1 MSLRSLWTA
10 TGGLG
15 HALPVKSFA
24 GRVLLLMI
32 VVMLLPVSEPGA
44 YAAPAEKQPQPAP
57 TQSPAPGAQAPQ
69 APKEPPASI
78 PSAEVS
84 ARANEVVNY
93 LRTLERDLEPSRP
106 VVGIDRA
113 LPDISA
119 RLDDRTART
128 RETLDSGPGLATL
141 DALVDA
147 WQSSRVALVAWI
159 DTLTTR
165 AVWLEQQRQRLAEL
179 RETWARTRADIVKQR
194 APAQMVARV
203 DEVLASVA
211 AAQKRVA
218 VQNTAILV
226 LQDQVAKELARCDD
240 ALNLIDRARRRAA
253 GALFVLDSPPI
264 WNMRPEVLANL
275 PAAIQEPLAAE
286 MDRLRQFVKDQS
298 ERIVIHVVLFLV
310 LVAVLWWIRTHAHAW
325 TAEGESMP
333 TLPAVFE
340 RPLAAGAVL
349 AVLASPWIYSGEP
362 RTAWLLLEAGALVAM
377 VAIFRRLVA
386 PRLVPWVYGLGAFF
400 LAYRLRE
407 LFTALPLLER
417 TVFLLE
423 MLVPAAL
430 IGWVLRTRRWHEVV
444 FIDALPSPFTRVMAL
459 RAAFAAF
466 TVAFVSGAVGN
477 MSLARLLASSTLQSA
492 YVGLILAAGR
502 RIAEGLFDLALRLPP
517 LRFLRMVHQHRAYIE
532 QRAHRLL
539 RTVALAMWAAV
550 TLDSLGLLR
559 PMIATGRTI
568 WAAELTRGALQISVG
583 DVLAFVVTVWA
594 AFFVSSFVRFVLQED
609 VFPRLSLGAGLP
621 YALSSLVSY
630 AIVTVGFI
638 VALLVLGVNLDRVT
652 VLGGAFGVGVGF
664 GLQNVV
670 NNFVSGL
677 IVLFER
683 PVHIG
688 DEVQIGN
695 VQGQVRR
702 IGFRSTTIRI
712 GEGAE
717 VIVPNSQLVAERVT
731 NWTPIQRLRRLDI
744 QVNVSYG
751 TAPDMVLK
759 VLVGAAQAQ
768 NDIAGQPAPQAFFLG
783 FGDSALRFELQAWTH
798 RLDAL
803 LGVKSDLGVSVY
815 AALRD
820 AGMAIA
826 LPQQEVHLRR
836 E

>member
-1 MSLRSLWTA
+1 
-10 TGGLG
+10 
-15 HALPVKSFA
+15 VKSSS
-24 GRVLLLMI
+24 GRVLLLLTL
-32 VVMLLPVSEPGA
+32 VTFLPVSDPGA
-44 YAAPAEKQPQPAP
+44 RAAPLEKQAPPAQA
-57 TQSPAPGAQAPQ
+57 QSPSPGAQAPQ
-69 APKEPPASI
+69 APKEPPASV
-78 PSAEVS
+78 PSAEIS
-84 ARANEVVNY
+84 ARANEVLGY
-93 LRTLERDLEPSRP
+93 LRTLDRDLEPSRP
-106 VVGIDRA
+106 IVGIERA
-113 LPDISA
+113 LPDVSA
-119 RLDDRTART
+119 RLNDRTART
-128 RETLDSGPGLATL
+128 RETVDSDPGLATL

-159 DTLTTR
+159 ETLTAR
-165 AVWLEQQRQRLAEL
+165 AVWLEQQRQRLTEL
-179 RETWARTRADIVKQR
+179 RETWARTRTDVVKQR
-194 APAQMVARV
+194 APAPVVARV
-203 DEVLASVA
+203 DEILSAAAS
-211 AAQKRVA
+211 AQKRVD
-218 VQNTAILV
+218 VQNTGMLV

-240 ALNLIDRARRRAA
+240 ALNLIDGARRRAA

-264 WNMRPEVLANL
+264 WNLRPDALANL

-310 LVAVLWWIRTHAHAW
+310 LVAVLWWVRKRADAW
-325 TAEGESMP
+325 AAEGESMP
-333 TLPAVFE
+333 ALPAVFE
-340 RPLAAGAVL
+340 RPLAAGALL

-386 PRLVPWVYGLGAFF
+386 PRLVPWVYGIAALF
-400 LAYRLRE
+400 LAYRLPE

-417 TVFLLE
+417 TIFLLE
-423 MLVPAAL
+423 MLVAAAL
-430 IGWVLRTRRWHEVV
+430 LGWVLRTRRWREVV
-444 FIDALPSPFTRVMAL
+444 FIDALPGPFTRATAL
-459 RAAFAAF
+459 RAMFAAF
-466 TVAFVSGAVGN
+466 TVAFISGAVGN

-502 RIAEGLFDLALRLPP
+502 RIAEGLFDFALRLPP
-517 LRFLRMVHQHRAYIE
+517 LRFLRMVQQHRAYIE

-539 RTVALAMWAAV
+539 RAVSFVMWAAV
-550 TLDSLGLLR
+550 TLDSMGLLR

-568 WAAELTRGALQISVG
+568 WAAELTRGALHISVG
-583 DVLAFVVTVWA
+583 DVLAFIVTVWG
-594 AFFVSSFVRFVLQED
+594 AFFVSSLVRFVLQED

-621 YALSSLVSY
+621 YALSSLASY

-731 NWTPIQRLRRLDI
+731 NWTPIQRLRRVDI

-759 VLVGAAQAQ
+759 VLVGAAHAHSE
-768 NDIAGQPAPQAFFLG
+768 IAGQPAPRAFFLG

-798 RLDAL
+798 RLDDL

-815 AALRD
+815 AALRE

-836 E
+836 DDR

>member
-1 MSLRSLWTA
+1 MGPWSNGPSGAVSLRSLWTA

-57 TQSPAPGAQAPQ
+57 TQSPSPGAQAPQ

-194 APAQMVARV
+194 APAQVVARV

-211 AAQKRVA
+211 AAQKRVD
-218 VQNTAILV
+218 VQNVAILV

-264 WNMRPEVLANL
+264 WKMRPEGLVDL
-275 PAAIQEPLAAE
+275 PGRIEGSFAAQTDSLV
-286 MDRLRQFVKDQS
+286 RFVKDQS
-298 ERIVIHVVLFLV
+298 ERIVVHVVLFLV
-310 LVAVLWWIRTHAHAW
+310 LVA
-325 TAEGESMP
+325 
-333 TLPAVFE
+333 
-340 RPLAAGAVL
+340 
-349 AVLASPWIYSGEP
+349 
-362 RTAWLLLEAGALVAM
+362 
-377 VAIFRRLVA
+377 
-386 PRLVPWVYGLGAFF
+386 
-400 LAYRLRE
+400 
-407 LFTALPLLER
+407 ALPLLER

-423 MLVPAAL
+423 MLVPATL

-517 LRFLRMVHQHRAYIE
+517 LRFLRMVQQHRAYIE

-583 DVLAFVVTVWA
+583 DVLSFVVTVWA
-594 AFFVSSFVRFVLQED
+594 AFFVSSLVRFVLQED

-768 NDIAGQPAPQAFFLG
+768 NDIAGPLAPQASFLG
-783 FGDSALRFELQAWTH
+783 FSDTALRFELQAWTH